1 MFRTQMFQE
10 TATQW
15 DMTTIDRYPPPD
27 ERYFILALFVVC
39 VVATARI
46 VRIWLLAPPFRR
58 ALPADLPNYQ
68 KKLQLCI
75 NALTHWLWLPVIFW
89 LFLSSH
95 RLYPLFVEFEVSK
108 TISISV
114 TMGDLQ
120 ELTKFFSFA
129 LSAAFYV
136 FLLRWNLLIRLTK
149 LRD

>member
-1 MFRTQMFQE
+1 MFQQ

-15 DMTTIDRYPPPD
+15 DLNTIDRYPPPD

-39 VVATARI
+39 VVATVKV

-58 ALPADLPNYQ
+58 ALPAPPNYR

-75 NALTHWLWLPVIFW
+75 NALAHWLWLPIFFW
-89 LFLSSH
+89 LFLSTH
-95 RLYPLFVEFEVSK
+95 RLYALLVDFENTK
-108 TISISV
+108 TTPIWATI
-114 TMGDLQ
+114 GDLQ
-120 ELTKFFSFA
+120 ELAKFFSFA

-136 FLLRWNLLIRLTK
+136 FLLRWNLLIRLIK